1 MALPEI
7 MIGAPIDARGA
18 IASAP
23 VDSTLPIDA
32 ASELD
37 PGFETVGLIGP
48 EGFESDPQRTT
59 AEIPVWGG
67 MVAREVTTDFKELF
81 RFTIMESAN
90 AENLKRLYGS
100 DNVVVGEG
108 GGISVKKNAAM
119 PDPEA
124 WALTMKDGDG
134 RRRVVIPKGQLKL
147 NGAVVYVHSDAI
159 KYPVEVTG
167 LVDDEGN
174 TSYEYIA
181 DTGDVEGP

>member
-23 VDSTLPIDA
+23 VGSTLPTDA
-32 ASELD
+32 STELD
-37 PGFETVGLIGP
+37 PAFETIGLIGP

-59 AEIPVWGG
+59 AEVPVWGG
-67 MVAREVTTDFKELF
+67 TVARKVTTDFKELF
-81 RFTIMESAN
+81 RFTIMESAK
-90 AENLKRLYGS
+90 AENLERLYGA
-100 DNVVVGEG
+100 DNVEVGVD
-108 GGISVKKNAAM
+108 GGISVQKNAAM
-119 PDPEA
+119 PKPEA
-124 WALTMKDGDG
+124 WSLTMKDGDG

-159 KYPVEVTG
+159 KYPVEITG

-181 DTGDVEGP
+181 DTSAS